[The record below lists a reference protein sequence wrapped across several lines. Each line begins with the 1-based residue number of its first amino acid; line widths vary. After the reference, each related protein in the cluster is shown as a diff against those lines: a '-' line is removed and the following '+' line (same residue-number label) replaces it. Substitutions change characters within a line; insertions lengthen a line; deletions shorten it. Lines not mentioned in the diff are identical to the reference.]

1 MDALVRLHLAA
12 HGLLTT
18 VDDTLARCGA
28 PAEHAI
34 WRLLR
39 KGGLLPG
46 DAIAGAVS
54 WAPQAFTHRADLLRQ
69 QHSQQADLSV
79 SLAASAG
86 WEGEAAAAFHA
97 RLAVARRDLTVA
109 AESSLA
115 MAGCFDELA
124 AWLVGA
130 RLRLAHKLAAT
141 LSSAEAVTLKL
152 GIVAGLPSQTVQAS
166 AAAEIGVVLLS
177 EVDLFWEGGLEI
189 SERWEARLEAAV
201 ALEAPA
207 VQASAT
213 LHVDY

>member
-12 HGLLTT
+12 DGLLTT

-28 PAEHAI
+28 PAEHPI

-39 KGGLLPG
+39 TGGLLPG

-54 WAPQAFTHRADLLRQ
+54 WAPQAFTHRADLLRH
-69 QHSQQADLSV
+69 QHSQQADLSA

-86 WEGEAAAAFHA
+86 WKGEAAAAFHA
-97 RLAVARRDLTVA
+97 RLALARRDLTVA

-124 AWLVGA
+124 VWLVDA
-130 RLRLAHKLAAT
+130 RLRLARKLAAT

-152 GIVAGLPSQTVQAS
+152 GQASQTTRAS
-166 AAAEIGVVLLS
+166 ASAEIGVALLS
-177 EVDLFWEGGLEI
+177 EVEVFWQGGLEI
-189 SERWEARLEAAV
+189 SERWDARVEAVV
-201 ALEAPA
+201 ALETPA

-213 LHVDY
+213 LRVEY